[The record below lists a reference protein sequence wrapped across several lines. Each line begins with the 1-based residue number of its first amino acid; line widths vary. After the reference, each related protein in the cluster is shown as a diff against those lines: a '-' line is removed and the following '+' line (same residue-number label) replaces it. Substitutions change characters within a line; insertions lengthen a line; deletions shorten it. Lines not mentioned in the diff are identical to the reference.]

1 MAALLFA
8 MVLIGCR
15 VGMEDDT
22 FTVEGYPFKLGT
34 FKGLSGE
41 TEWRILQDFYEQFD
55 KPYMEKNPESIANYR
70 RIVGYGG
77 TYRDYIVVVLDPDP
91 YARAQV
97 ARGRMTWTF
106 KGKEYNSTY
115 LDETIT
121 WKQGQIYF
129 YDEYNELFTQG
140 ERNAILKHLN
150 PGCPDIGGLK

>member
-15 VGMEDDT
+15 VGME
-22 FTVEGYPFKLGT
+22 
-34 FKGLSGE
+34 
-41 TEWRILQDFYEQFD
+41 
-55 KPYMEKNPESIANYR
+55 
-70 RIVGYGG
+70 
-77 TYRDYIVVVLDPDP
+77 
-91 YARAQV
+91 
-97 ARGRMTWTF
+97 
-106 KGKEYNSTY
+106 
-115 LDETIT
+115 DETIT